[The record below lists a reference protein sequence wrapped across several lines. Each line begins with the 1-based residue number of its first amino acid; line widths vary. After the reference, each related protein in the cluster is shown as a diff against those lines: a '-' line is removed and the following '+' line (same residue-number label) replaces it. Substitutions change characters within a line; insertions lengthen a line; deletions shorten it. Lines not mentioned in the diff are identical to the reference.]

1 MSYTYSTW
9 LTAAADLL
17 ITQTDNT
24 DFVTILPS
32 AIDYAEQRI
41 YRELDLLST
50 RVTNSSNALTASDR
64 NFALPTGYVVVEE
77 LNLIYPAGTAAAS
90 GTRYPLI
97 PVSRPYLDVVYPGNV
112 TTGQPVVFA
121 MVDQN
126 NLIVGPSPD
135 GNYVIEVVGT
145 QRPAALSANNT
156 STFLTAN
163 LPDLWMA
170 ATMIFFSGFQKN
182 FGSQADDPKM
192 AVSWESQYQSLR
204 ASADSEEWRKKF
216 AASAWS
222 SIQPSR
228 EAQPA
233 RN

>member
-1 MSYTYSTW
+1 MSYTYSSW
-9 LTAAADLL
+9 ITAAADLL
-17 ITQTDNT
+17 ITQTDND
-24 DFVTILPS
+24 DFVTIIPS

-41 YRELDLLST
+41 YRELDLLQT
-50 RVTNSSNALTASDR
+50 RVTNSSSALASGNR
-64 NFALPTGYVVVEE
+64 NFALPSGYVVVEE
-77 LNLIYPAGTAAAS
+77 LNLISPAGTSAS
-90 GTRYPLI
+90 AGTRYPLV
-97 PVSRPYLDVVYPGNV
+97 PVARPYLDYVYPGNLV
-112 TTGQPVVFA
+112 TGQPVNFA

-126 NLIVGPSPD
+126 NVIVGPAPD

-145 QRPAALSANNT
+145 QRPTPLSASNT
-156 STFLTAN
+156 TTFLTTN

-182 FGSQADDPKM
+182 FGAQGDDPKM
-192 AVSWESQYQSLR
+192 AVSWESQYQALR
-204 ASADSEEWRKKF
+204 ASADSEEWRKRF
-216 AASAWS
+216 MASAWS